1 MHEGAGCAPGA
12 QEIHQQIEHLRVQ
25 DGWSLEMFACSRGP
39 GKDKNSRS
47 NDGADAERRQR
58 PRAQSFAQLMLRLFG
73 FSNQL
78 VNGFA
83 AEKLVGLRRSGSSV
97 RSGGLSQGCVR
108 LLLRRVREDTIVGRA
123 LAFSGYL
130 FACPRTSFFTLLFFD
145 PRAYS
150 RGFSGFS
157 VLRFLRAVRFDF
169 LRSSLLRADV
179 FAMSS

>member
-1 MHEGAGCAPGA
+1 
-12 QEIHQQIEHLRVQ
+12 
-25 DGWSLEMFACSRGP
+25 
-39 GKDKNSRS
+39 
-47 NDGADAERRQR
+47 
-58 PRAQSFAQLMLRLFG
+58 MLRLLG

-78 VNGFA
+78 INGFA

-108 LLLRRVREDTIVGRA
+108 LLLRRVREDTIAGRV